1 MIIQLTWYGDSRI
14 MFTNDFAREV
24 LLKAGFC
31 AVTRCAYRETVSRF
45 PEIVALDNRE
55 RETLFIEAEK

>member
-14 MFTNDFAREV
+14 MFTDDFAREA
-24 LLKAGFC
+24 LRKAGFR

-45 PEIVALDNRE
+45 PEIVTLDNRA
-55 RETLFIEAEK
+55 RETLFIEAAK